1 MSSTSVL
8 YENLPPLAERIRPL
22 ILEDFIGQG
31 KILHENSLLFKSVS
45 ANQPFSLIFWGPPG
59 TGKTTLARILS
70 RSFGADYFELSAISS
85 GVKIVREIIA
95 KGKAAAKIGKRSIL
109 FIDEIHRFS
118 KSQQDALLHAVEEGS
133 IFLMGATT
141 ENPSFEVIIPLLSRC
156 QVIQLH
162 PLNSNELE
170 EVLKRA
176 VKEDILLSTR
186 RINLEKNVISL
197 LTDSCGGDARKMLNT
212 LELGISMISDNDSEL
227 SMNYVKE
234 ALQQRQVIYDKDG
247 DYHYDVISAFI
258 KSIRGSDPDAA
269 VYWLAVM
276 LEGGEK
282 PEFIARRLI
291 ILASEDIGNAEP
303 YALQLALAAFDAV
316 HKIGMPESQIILSQI
331 TTYLAAVPKSNAAYH
346 AIDTARN
353 FIKDHGTDSV
363 PLHLR
368 NAPTKLMK
376 NINYGKGYQYSHD
389 FDNHFVNQDYFPETF
404 DKPYVFYMPGNEGRE
419 KFLKERLEKLW
430 KDRYK

>member
-376 NINYGKGYQYSHD
+376 NVNYGKGYQYSHN